1 MYVAEK
7 NLTFIEHLAEL
18 RNRLVVIA
26 VSVLVGTIVSFLFVE
41 QLTALVLEPA
51 KDLQFVYLSPPELFL
66 AYIRMSLV
74 VGITVTSPIILVQIW
89 SFVQPGLIKKEKIY
103 LSIALI
109 AGVFFFMLG
118 VVFAYVVILPLT
130 IEFFVG
136 MRHQDIEPMF
146 SMGNYVG
153 FISSIL
159 LSFGLVFEMPTVVVI
174 LAQLGLI
181 RASTLRKNR
190 KFVYLAIVVA
200 AAVLSP
206 PDVVSQF
213 LLAGPMVLLF
223 ELSVAVATLI
233 ERRKIKQGTLS
244 E

>member
-1 MYVAEK
+1 MYVADK
-7 NLTFIEHLAEL
+7 SLTFIEHLAEL
-18 RNRLVVIA
+18 RNRLMIIA
-26 VSVLVGTIVSFLFVE
+26 VAILAGTIGSFVFVD

-66 AYIRMSLV
+66 AYIRISLV
-74 VGITVTSPIILVQIW
+74 VGIVVTSPIILLQIW
-89 SFVQPGLIKKEKIY
+89 SFVQPGLVKKEKIY

-109 AGVFFFMLG
+109 AGVFFFLLG
-118 VVFAYVVILPLT
+118 VVFAYFVILPLT

-136 MRHQDIEPMF
+136 MQHQDIQPMF
-146 SMGNYVG
+146 SMGSYVG

-223 ELSVAVATLI
+223 ELSVTVAAVI
-233 ERRKIKQGTLS
+233 ERRRARQEAAQS
-244 E
+244 